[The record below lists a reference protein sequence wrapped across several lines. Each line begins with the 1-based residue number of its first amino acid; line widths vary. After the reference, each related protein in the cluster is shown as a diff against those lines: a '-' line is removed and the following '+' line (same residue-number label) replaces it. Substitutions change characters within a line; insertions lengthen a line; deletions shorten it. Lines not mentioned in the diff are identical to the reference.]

1 MRILDLGEVRE
12 GLGCSSWMGHLMPES
27 GKGDA
32 NGNWTYDN
40 GSSGTAMLQCSYW
53 GVMHTSL
60 DLHLRLGRLL
70 RPAQDLHLLLEV
82 NVNVHKLGSIRHRQA
97 MRYYV

>member
-1 MRILDLGEVRE
+1 MAIGHTTMGVQVLLC
-12 GLGCSSWMGHLMPES
+12 CSALTG
-27 GKGDA
+27 
-32 NGNWTYDN
+32 
-40 GSSGTAMLQCSYW
+40 